1 MDQSVLPKFPTTKI
15 KTIMKSSQNVD
26 QVGSVGV
33 FAMTRSAEAFVKL
46 LMKSVKENSN
56 TKNETTYSD
65 IANLVAENSMFDFLE
80 DSIPKK
86 IKVSEWKKLME
97 EKRNR
102 DELDSSDESEEEAS
116 EEER

>member
-1 MDQSVLPKFPTTKI
+1 M
-15 KTIMKSSQNVD
+15 
-26 QVGSVGV
+26 
-33 FAMTRSAEAFVKL
+33 L
-46 LMKSVKENSN
+46 L
-56 TKNETTYSD
+56 
-65 IANLVAENSMFDFLE
+65 AG
-80 DSIPKK
+80 SIPKK